1 MFGQNLLRNGAS
13 QKRFHADYVF
23 YPLHILH
30 LVNHG
35 ADIIGRSIFI
45 QKNHMRGGNIEVLT
59 KAGIL
64 LQPVLVVALKSVDLS
79 VLKAEK
85 GHSAVHFIVVF
96 HIVYAIVLR
105 QSTLQRKI
113 EGIIGGVPDSE
124 DIDSVFMKLNAEIA
138 VVYREMR

>member
-1 MFGQNLLRNGAS
+1 MIAGSGNAGLRIVLFHFG
-13 QKRFHADYVF
+13 
-23 YPLHILH
+23 
-30 LVNHG
+30 LVPDQG
-35 ADIIGRSIFI
+35 DFFRS
-45 QKNHMRGGNIEVLT
+45 HSRNIEVLT

-105 QSTLQRKI
+105 QSALQRKI
-113 EGIIGGVPDSE
+113 ESIIGGVPDSK